1 LPSFNLYRGALLVML
16 VGTAVAV
23 FLLVRPPGETRG
35 SSPVFVSQAQRTA
48 TASTSDVRET
58 PTAETPEA
66 TTPEATTTPQQSV
79 TPEASAAPTEG
90 PFIEYTVQEGDS
102 LFSIAEAHQ
111 PANATITEY
120 MLAIAT
126 LNGFTVENPILPVES
141 ILLLPRPPE

>member
-1 LPSFNLYRGALLVML
+1 ML

-58 PTAETPEA
+58 PTAETPQA
-66 TTPEATTTPQQSV
+66 TSTAEESA
-79 TPEASAAPTEG
+79 TPEASVVATQS

-111 PANATITEY
+111 PANATITEF

-126 LNGFTVENPILPVES
+126 LNGFTVENPLLPVES